1 MDFYLNSHDNWVG
14 MYNCSRVSVDGVP
27 LWARQRTI
35 NGTLMLILFFI
46 FEILYI
52 PCLIAIW
59 KHRAQPCYKFLFFI
73 GITDVLMLPI
83 HGLVSSLYSLFGVV
97 FCSNASF
104 NYFIASCGAAL
115 FAAESSANLFLALDR
130 LVETFSPKYNQI
142 LFSGQ
147 RAWLW
152 TMVSSSFGFY
162 YFWEVKPAVFSPSY
176 GNWFLNP
183 YQDYSNISVDTRK
196 GA

>member
-104 NYFIASCGAAL
+104 NYFIASCGA
-115 FAAESSANLFLALDR
+115 
-130 LVETFSPKYNQI
+130 
-142 LFSGQ
+142 GQ

-196 GA
+196 TKAERDRRIKELNEKNVKLLTIERRRLATK